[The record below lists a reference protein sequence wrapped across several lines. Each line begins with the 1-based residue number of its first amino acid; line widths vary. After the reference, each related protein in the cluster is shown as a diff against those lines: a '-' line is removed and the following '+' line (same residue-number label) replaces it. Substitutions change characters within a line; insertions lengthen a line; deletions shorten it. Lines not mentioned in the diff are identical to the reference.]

1 MARTRIYVDS
11 VLDRDHV
18 RVLIST
24 DGKTETPIIMEKKAL
39 EKLLRGKKDFWK
51 TFNVRNIEE
60 KKTLPVTKLKRKIE
74 GEVVTF
80 PESETPFFEKL
91 VKDFRRPPKLI
102 DESLVKRVK
111 MSRIKDGLKIPTRSR
126 GKLRESLLKRQ
137 EELRKRKLVP
147 RRRVHG

>member
-24 DGKTETPIIMEKKAL
+24 DGKTEEPIIMKRKAL
-39 EKLLRGKKDFWK
+39 EKLLRGKKEFWK
-51 TFNVRNIEE
+51 KFMVRDIE
-60 KKTLPVTKLKRKIE
+60 KKETKTVERLIWKIE

-91 VKDFRRPPKLI
+91 VKDFRRPPRLT
-102 DESLVKRVK
+102 DEREVKRVG
-111 MSRIKDGLKIPTRSR
+111 MARIKDGLKRPTRSR
-126 GKLRESLLKRQ
+126 GKLRHSLLEKQ
-137 EELRKRKLVP
+137 EELRKRRRVP
-147 RRRVHG
+147 R